1 MRHSRW
7 QPRRRDRHNSTPRKP
22 ERAIRF
28 AIAVHGT
35 RGDIEPATAVA
46 RELQRRGHD
55 VRMAVPPNLVGFAE
69 LAGLGS
75 VSSYGPDSQR
85 QLEAEVFHDWF
96 ELRNPVKVLRQAREY
111 LVEGWT
117 DMSAT
122 LTRLAAGADVILSGT
137 TYQELAANVAEAQG
151 VPLAAL
157 HYFPVRANNHI
168 LPFRLPQ
175 SLVAPLWSVA
185 EWLHWRLLRPA
196 YDEQRRALG
205 LPHSRIRAVRQIVES
220 GALEIQAYDKVFF
233 PGLEAQWGW
242 KRPLV
247 GTMALESATCFDD
260 SVNSWIGAGRRP
272 IYFGFGSMPVD
283 RPAET
288 VEMIANACRELG
300 ERALI
305 CSGILPLEGTAP
317 TRDVM
322 IVPSVNHATVLP
334 RCRAIVHH
342 GGSGTTA
349 ASVRSGVPT
358 LVLWIGADQPVW
370 ATQIKRLGVGTS
382 RRFTATTAETLRHDL
397 RTVLAP
403 GCATR
408 AREVANQ
415 MTPPSRSLTATVAL
429 LEELAAMRA

>member
-1 MRHSRW
+1 MAAAPTDRH
-7 QPRRRDRHNSTPRKP
+7 PRDRENRSGTIK
-22 ERAIRF
+22 F

-35 RGDIEPATAVA
+35 RGDVEPATAVA
-46 RELQRRGHD
+46 LELQRRGHD
-55 VRMAVPPNLVGFAE
+55 VRMAVPPNLVGLAE
-69 LAGLGS
+69 SAGVGS
-75 VSSYGPDSQR
+75 VNSYGPDSQR
-85 QLEAEVFHDWF
+85 QLQAEVFHDWF
-96 ELRNPVKVLRQAREY
+96 KLRNPVKVLRQAREY
-111 LVEGWT
+111 LVDSWA
-117 DMSAT
+117 DMSAA
-122 LTRLAAGADVILSGT
+122 LTGLADGADVILSGT

-151 VPLAAL
+151 VPFAAL

-168 LPFRLPQ
+168 LPVRLAPGLVETVW
-175 SLVAPLWSVA
+175 SLA
-185 EWLHWRLLRPA
+185 EWSHWRLLRPA

-205 LPHSRIRAVRQIVES
+205 LPRSRIRAVRHMVES

-233 PGLEAQWGW
+233 PGLEAEWGG

-247 GTMALESATCFDD
+247 GTMTLQSATDLDD
-260 SVNSWIGAGRRP
+260 AVDSWIGAGRPP

-288 VEMIANACRELG
+288 VAMIANACRELG

-305 CSGILPLEGTAP
+305 CSGVLPLGSTAP

-322 IVPSVNHATVLP
+322 IVPSVNHAAVLP

-370 ATQIKRLGVGTS
+370 AKQIKRLAVGTS
-382 RRFTATTAETLRHDL
+382 RRFSGTTQATLRYDL
-397 RTVLAP
+397 QTILGPRCVA
-403 GCATR
+403 R
-408 AREVANQ
+408 AREVGRQ
-415 MTPPSRSLTATVAL
+415 MTPPSRSLTITVAL
-429 LEELAAMRA
+429 LEELATRPT

>member
-1 MRHSRW
+1 M
-7 QPRRRDRHNSTPRKP
+7 
-22 ERAIRF
+22 A
-28 AIAVHGT
+28 AHGT
-35 RGDIEPATAVA
+35 RGDVEPATAVA

-55 VRMAVPPNLVGFAE
+55 VRMAVPPNLVGFAAS
-69 LAGLGS
+69 AGLCS
-75 VSSYGPDSQR
+75 VSTYGPDSQR

-96 ELRNPVKVLRQAREY
+96 KLRNPVKVLRQAREY
-111 LVEGWT
+111 LVEGWA

-151 VPLAAL
+151 VPFAAL
-157 HYFPVRANNHI
+157 HYFPVRANDHI
-168 LPFRLPQ
+168 LPVRLPQ

-185 EWLHWRLLRPA
+185 EWSHWRLLRPA

-242 KRPLV
+242 RRPLV
-247 GTMALESATCFDD
+247 GTMALESATDFDGAVD
-260 SVNSWIGAGRRP
+260 SWIGAGRRP

-288 VEMIANACRELG
+288 VEMIAKACRELG

-305 CSGILPLEGTAP
+305 CSGVLPLGGTAP

-322 IVPSVNHATVLP
+322 IVPSVNHAAVLS

-358 LVLWIGADQPVW
+358 VVLWIGADQPIW
-370 ATQIKRLGVGTS
+370 GTQIKRLGLGTS
-382 RRFTATTAETLRHDL
+382 RRFSATTAETLRDDL

-403 GCATR
+403 GCAAR
-408 AREVANQ
+408 AREVSNQ
-415 MTPPSRSLTATVAL
+415 MTPPSRSLTTTVAL
-429 LEELAAMRA
+429 LEGLAAKGA

>member
-1 MRHSRW
+1 MAPAPTDR
-7 QPRRRDRHNSTPRKP
+7 QLRDRENRSATIK
-22 ERAIRF
+22 F

-35 RGDIEPATAVA
+35 RGDVEPAAAVA
-46 RELQRRGHD
+46 RELQLRGHE
-55 VRMAVPPNLVGFAE
+55 VRMAVPPNLVGFAQA
-69 LAGLGS
+69 AGVGS
-75 VSSYGPDSQR
+75 VNSYGPDSQR

-96 ELRNPVKVLRQAREY
+96 KLRNPVKVLRQAREY
-111 LVEGWT
+111 LIDGWA
-117 DMSAT
+117 DMSAA
-122 LTRLAAGADVILSGT
+122 LIRLAAGANVILSGT

-151 VPLAAL
+151 LPFAAL

-168 LPFRLPQ
+168 LPVRLPRR
-175 SLVAPLWSVA
+175 LVEPLWSVA
-185 EWLHWRLLRPA
+185 EWSHWRLLRPA

-205 LPHSRIRAVRQIVES
+205 LPHSGIRAIRRIVES

-233 PGLEAQWGW
+233 PGLEQEWGGR
-242 KRPLV
+242 RPLV
-247 GTMALESATCFDD
+247 GTMTLEAATDLDD
-260 SVNSWIGAGRRP
+260 SVDSWIGAGRQP

-305 CSGILPLEGTAP
+305 CSGVLPLGGTAQ

-322 IVPSVNHATVLP
+322 IVPSVNHAMVLP

-349 ASVRSGVPT
+349 AGVRSGVPT

-382 RRFTATTAETLRHDL
+382 RRLSATTQASLRNDL
-397 RTVLAP
+397 RTVLDS
-403 GCATR
+403 GCAAR
-408 AREVANQ
+408 AREVANR
-415 MTPPSRSLTATVAL
+415 MTPPSQSVTTAVEL
-429 LEELAAMRA
+429 LEELSATRA

>member
-1 MRHSRW
+1 M
-7 QPRRRDRHNSTPRKP
+7 
-22 ERAIRF
+22 
-28 AIAVHGT
+28 
-35 RGDIEPATAVA
+35 
-46 RELQRRGHD
+46 
-55 VRMAVPPNLVGFAE
+55 PPNLVGFAE
-69 LAGLGS
+69 SAGLGS
-75 VSSYGPDSQR
+75 VSAYGPDSQR
-85 QLEAEVFHDWF
+85 QLEAEVFRDWF
-96 ELRNPVKVLRQAREY
+96 KLRNPVKVLRQAREY
-111 LVEGWT
+111 LVDGWAE
-117 DMSAT
+117 MSAT

-168 LPFRLPQ
+168 LPLRSPS

-185 EWLHWRLLRPA
+185 EWAHWRLLRPA

-205 LPHSRIRAVRQIVES
+205 LPHSRIRAVRRMVES
-220 GALEIQAYDKVFF
+220 GVLEIQAYDKAFF

-247 GTMALESATCFDD
+247 GTMTLESATDFDA
-260 SVNSWIGAGRRP
+260 SVNSWIGAGRPP

-283 RPAET
+283 KPAET
-288 VEMIANACRELG
+288 VAMIANACRKLG

-305 CSGILPLEGTAP
+305 CSGVLPLEDSAP
-317 TRDVM
+317 GRDVM
-322 IVPSVNHATVLP
+322 IVPSVNHATILP

-358 LVLWIGADQPVW
+358 LVLWIGADQPIW
-370 ATQIKRLGVGTS
+370 GTQIKRLGVGTS
-382 RRFTATTAETLRHDL
+382 RRFAATTAETLRHDL

-403 GCATR
+403 GCVTR
-408 AREVANQ
+408 ARGVSNQ
-415 MTPPSRSLTATVAL
+415 MTPPGRSLTTTVAL
-429 LEELAAMRA
+429 LEGLAATGAQRMHANSFPPVLQ

>member
-1 MRHSRW
+1 
-7 QPRRRDRHNSTPRKP
+7 
-22 ERAIRF
+22 
-28 AIAVHGT
+28 
-35 RGDIEPATAVA
+35 
-46 RELQRRGHD
+46 
-55 VRMAVPPNLVGFAE
+55 MAVPPNLVGFAE
-69 LAGLGS
+69 AAGLCS
-75 VSSYGPDSQR
+75 VNSYGPDSQR

-96 ELRNPVKVLRQAREY
+96 KLRNPIKVLRQAREY
-111 LVEGWT
+111 LVDAWAE
-117 DMSAT
+117 MSAT
-122 LTRLAAGADVILSGT
+122 LIRLAAGADVILGGT

-151 VPLAAL
+151 VPFAAL

-168 LPFRLPQ
+168 LPVRLPQ
-175 SLVAPLWSVA
+175 GLVEPLWSVA
-185 EWLHWRLLRPA
+185 EWSHWRLLRPA

-205 LPHSRIRAVRQIVES
+205 LPHNRIRAVRHIVNS

-247 GTMALESATCFDD
+247 GAVTLESASDFDD
-260 SVNSWIGAGRRP
+260 SVDSWIGGGRRP

-305 CSGILPLEGTAP
+305 CSGVLPLGGTAP

-322 IVPSVNHATVLP
+322 IVPFVNHATVLP
-334 RCRAIVHH
+334 RCLAIVHH

-358 LVLWIGADQPVW
+358 LVLWIGAEQPIW
-370 ATQIKRLGVGTS
+370 GAQIKRLGVGTS
-382 RRFTATTAETLRHDL
+382 RRFAATTAETLRHDL
-397 RTVLAP
+397 RTVLEP
-403 GCATR
+403 GCAAR
-408 AREVANQ
+408 AREVSNQ
-415 MTPPSRSLTATVAL
+415 MTPPGRSLTATVAL
-429 LEELAAMRA
+429 LEELAATGA

>member
-1 MRHSRW
+1 MA
-7 QPRRRDRHNSTPRKP
+7 PAPTDRHPRNGKN
-22 ERAIRF
+22 RSGTIKF

-35 RGDIEPATAVA
+35 RGDVEPATAVA
-46 RELQRRGHD
+46 RELQLRGHD
-55 VRMAVPPNLVGFAE
+55 VRMAVPPNLVGFAKS
-69 LAGLGS
+69 AGLSS

-96 ELRNPVKVLRQAREY
+96 KLRNPVKVMRQAREY
-111 LVEGWT
+111 LVEGWA

-122 LTRLAAGADVILSGT
+122 LSRLAAGADVILGGT
-137 TYQELAANVAEAQG
+137 TYQELAANVAEAG
-151 VPLAAL
+151 EVPFAAL
-157 HYFPVRANNHI
+157 HYFPVRSNTHI
-168 LPFRLPQ
+168 LPVRLPPRLAD
-175 SLVAPLWSVA
+175 LVWSVA
-185 EWLHWRLLRPA
+185 EWSHWRLLRPA
-196 YDEQRRALG
+196 YDEQRRASR
-205 LPHSRIRAVRQIVES
+205 LPQNRIRAVRHMVNS

-247 GTMALESATCFDD
+247 GTITLGSATDFDE

-283 RPAET
+283 RPAAT
-288 VEMIANACRELG
+288 VEMIANACRDLG

-305 CSGILPLEGTAP
+305 CSGVLPLDGTAP
-317 TRDVM
+317 IRDVM
-322 IVPSVNHATVLP
+322 IVPAVNHAAVMP

-370 ATQIKRLGVGTS
+370 AAQIKRLGVGTS
-382 RRFTATTAETLRHDL
+382 RRFSAMTRETLRDDL
-397 RTVLAP
+397 RTVLRP
-403 GCATR
+403 ECAAR
-408 AREVANQ
+408 AREVGHQ
-415 MTPPSRSLTATVAL
+415 MTPPGRSLAVTVGL
-429 LEELAAMRA
+429 LEGLAARQT